1 MDTIQSFDRCLDA
14 RFLQCVLEVTRLG
27 SVRDA
32 ARSLGLPASL
42 ISRKISDA
50 EIRYGVPLFERT
62 VRGIIPTETGMVIAE
77 YARQQM
83 DENKKLL
90 AYLSNQKRHRI
101 HQISVHCGDGFVEDL
116 TDRAV
121 LPFSDRHPGIRVRVT
136 VGSTDD
142 IRQAVSDGV
151 SEIGLSYNMED
162 FNGINM
168 ILHTHKP
175 LYAILSA
182 QDAQSAGS
190 HMTIEDILD
199 RKLAL
204 PTRSHGIRKL
214 LKSIE
219 VNHGVHIFPELES
232 NAFRILKR
240 FVLSGRGITFLP
252 VFAVRAEIDA
262 GTLVALPI
270 ENRLCTEASVHLFTR
285 AQPNIS
291 LPVQQFV
298 AFMRERLESLS
309 NGNTAPQAVA

>member
-1 MDTIQSFDRCLDA
+1 MDTMQLFDRCLDA

-27 SVRDA
+27 SVREA
-32 ARSLGLPASL
+32 AKSLGIPASL

-50 EIRYGVPLFERT
+50 EIRHGVPLFERT
-62 VRGIIPTETGMVIAE
+62 TRSIVPTEAGMVIAE
-77 YARQQM
+77 YARRQM
-83 DENKKLL
+83 EENRKLL
-90 AYLSNQKRHRI
+90 SYLSNQKGHRI
-101 HQISVHCGDGFVEDL
+101 SQVSVHCGDGFVEDL
-116 TDRAV
+116 TDHAV
-121 LPFSDRHPGIRVRVT
+121 LPFSDRHPGIRIRVT

-142 IRQAVSDGV
+142 IRQAVSDGI
-151 SEIGLSYNMED
+151 SEIGLSYNMENFD
-162 FNGINM
+162 GINT
-168 ILHTHKP
+168 ILHIHKP

-182 QDAQSAGS
+182 HDAEHAGS
-190 HMTIEDILD
+190 HMTIDDILT

-232 NAFRILKR
+232 NSFRILKR

-285 AQPNIS
+285 AQRNIS
-291 LPVQQFV
+291 YPVQQFV
-298 AFMRERLESLS
+298 AFMREHLESLS